1 MKAAVLHDVRD
12 IRVEEVKKPE
22 IAEDEVLIEVKTA
35 GICGTDLHFYKGE
48 WKVDMPIIP
57 GHEFSGVIAEVGE
70 NVDGFKIGEHVVAEP
85 NITCG
90 SCYFCLMS
98 ERNFFCENLK
108 AVGVTVNGAFAEY
121 LKIKDRNLYRIPEN
135 LSFEEAALIEPLACC
150 IRGLDNVGIKAGESV
165 LIVGAGPIGLLLMQ
179 LIRNF
184 GASMII
190 QTDLEDYRLEK
201 ALELGA
207 DHVINVRKEDPI
219 KVIKELT
226 GGYGVD
232 VAIEAVGS
240 PKAITQAVEA
250 VRKGGRV
257 NIFGVSPQDAV
268 WQVKPFDLYSKELT
282 ITTSYRSPY
291 TFQRAVKMASSG
303 RLKLKPLISHIFPL
317 EKIAEAF
324 EILDKKLDNVM
335 KVILKPS

>member
-22 IAEDEVLIEVKTA
+22 IAEDEVLIEVKAA

-121 LKIKDRNLYRIPEN
+121 LKIKGRNLYRIPEN

-179 LIRNF
+179 LVRNF

-207 DHVINVRKEDPI
+207 DHVINVSKEDPI

>member
-22 IAEDEVLIEVKTA
+22 IAEDEVLIEVKAA

-121 LKIKDRNLYRIPEN
+121 LKIKDRNIYRIPEN

-207 DHVINVRKEDPI
+207 DHVVNVRKEDPI

>member
-121 LKIKDRNLYRIPEN
+121 LKIKGRNLYRIPEN

-165 LIVGAGPIGLLLMQ
+165 LIVGAGPVGLLLMQ
-179 LIRNF
+179 LVRNF

>member
-1 MKAAVLHDVRD
+1 MKAAVLHDIRD

-98 ERNFFCENLK
+98 ERNFFCENLE
-108 AVGVTVNGAFAEY
+108 AVGVTANGAFAEY
-121 LKIKDRNLYRIPEN
+121 LKIKGRNLYRIPEN

-179 LIRNF
+179 LVRNC

>member
-1 MKAAVLHDVRD
+1 
-12 IRVEEVKKPE
+12 
-22 IAEDEVLIEVKTA
+22 
-35 GICGTDLHFYKGE
+35 
-48 WKVDMPIIP
+48 
-57 GHEFSGVIAEVGE
+57 
-70 NVDGFKIGEHVVAEP
+70 
-85 NITCG
+85 
-90 SCYFCLMS
+90 
-98 ERNFFCENLK
+98 
-108 AVGVTVNGAFAEY
+108 
-121 LKIKDRNLYRIPEN
+121 
-135 LSFEEAALIEPLACC
+135 
-150 IRGLDNVGIKAGESV
+150 
-165 LIVGAGPIGLLLMQ
+165 
-179 LIRNF
+179 
-184 GASMII
+184 MII

-207 DHVINVRKEDPI
+207 DHVVNVRKEDPI

-303 RLKLKPLISHIFPL
+303 RLKLKPLISYIFPL

>member
-22 IAEDEVLIEVKTA
+22 IAEDEVLIEVKAA

-121 LKIKDRNLYRIPEN
+121 LKIKGRNLYRIPEN

-179 LIRNF
+179 LVRNF

-219 KVIKELT
+219 KVIKKLT

>member
-1 MKAAVLHDVRD
+1 MKAAVLHGVRD
-12 IRVEEVKKPE
+12 IKVREVEEPE
-22 IAEDEVLIEVKTA
+22 IGEDEVLIRVKAA

-48 WKVDMPIIP
+48 WKVDMPIIL
-57 GHEFSGVIAEVGE
+57 GHEFSGVIVKVGGKLK
-70 NVDGFKIGEHVVAEP
+70 DLKAGDHVVAEP

-98 ERNFFCENLK
+98 ERNFFCENLE

-121 LKIKDRNLYRIPEN
+121 LKIKGRNAYKIPGN

-150 IRGLDNVGIKAGESV
+150 IRGLDKVDIKAGESV

-179 LIRNF
+179 LARNS

-190 QTDLEDYRLEK
+190 QTDIEDYRLEK
-201 ALELGA
+201 ALDLGV
-207 DHVINVRKEDPI
+207 DHVINVCREDAI
-219 KVIKELT
+219 KRVKELT

-240 PKAITQAVEA
+240 SEAITQAVKA

-268 WQVKPFDLYSKELT
+268 WQVKPFELYSKELT
-282 ITTSYRSPY
+282 ITVSYRSPY
-291 TFQRAVKMASSG
+291 TFQRAVKIASSG
-303 RLKLKPLISHIFPL
+303 RLKLKPIISHVLPL

-324 EILDKKLDNVM
+324 EILDKRLENVI
-335 KVILKPS
+335 KIIVYPS

>member
-22 IAEDEVLIEVKTA
+22 IAEDEVLIEVKAA

-121 LKIKDRNLYRIPEN
+121 LKIKGRNLYRIPEN

-179 LIRNF
+179 LVRNF

-207 DHVINVRKEDPI
+207 DHVVNVSKEDPI

>member
-22 IAEDEVLIEVKTA
+22 IAEDEVLIEVKAA

-121 LKIKDRNLYRIPEN
+121 LKIKGRNLYRIPEN

-179 LIRNF
+179 LVRNF

-207 DHVINVRKEDPI
+207 DRVVNVRKEDPI